1 MNQFS
6 NGNQLN
12 INRAPTQKNRLYYSN
27 GCSHSKTFITQL
39 KRNQDLYNDFEFI
52 NIDVR
57 QNRMNLPKYVTS
69 VPTIDI
75 QGMNRPLSGESAFFW
90 LQTECNRSSG
100 PRNTPQQNPC
110 GPQKPG
116 PQPSGDSSGPG
127 GIVGLD
133 DSVFST
139 IDGNQSMSDGFWSY
153 LDGDTKISNTGI
165 QSESMSKSE
174 KISPTDLERYKAQRD
189 EGIIQ
194 PHRRM

>member
-1 MNQFS
+1 MNQLS
-6 NGNQLN
+6 NNNTLN
-12 INRAPTQKNRLYYSN
+12 INRAPPQKNRLYYSN

-39 KRNQDLYNDFEFI
+39 KRNQGLYDSFEFI
-52 NIDVR
+52 NIDTR
-57 QNRMNLPKYVTS
+57 QNRINLPKYVTS

-90 LQTECNRSSG
+90 LQTECNRGSG
-100 PRNTPQQNPC
+100 SRNTPQ
-110 GPQKPG
+110 PQQPGSG

-153 LDGDTKISNTGI
+153 LDGDAKITNSGI
-165 QSESMSKSE
+165 QSESMSKSD